1 MQFVNILF
9 PCFISPPNAKCST
22 DCCNV
27 SVFALRFKILDIRMC
42 IHLSRNNVV
51 VHLFT
56 EVHWIISVASNEICL
71 TVV

>member
-1 MQFVNILF
+1 MINIQYIINHLFTLSVQFVNILF

-42 IHLSRNNVV
+42 IHLSRINVV

-56 EVHWIISVASNEICL
+56 
-71 TVV
+71 